1 MVIGAEAKC
10 NLGPC
15 GFVKGF
21 VEPGHANLSSQVSDE
36 YARTGL
42 RQGLNLT
49 SAYAHVLGRIG
60 DAKHAKHDEQDNEL
74 SNTEESQD
82 RKRKRSKKKK
92 NRKNRKK
99 RDDHKWEPAFT
110 NYTPS
115 FNGTLDYIWISTSP
129 FTSRPAT
136 DGGSPNRG
144 PDRGDEAH
152 RQLNGKED
160 HAEEE
165 EENEEEEEQQDAR
178 KRPNGIMEG
187 TRLHIRGI
195 LEPVSQ
201 DRVRRLHPQSRTSL
215 LSVTFPSDHFAL
227 VCDLALS

>member
-1 MVIGAEAKC
+1 
-10 NLGPC
+10 
-15 GFVKGF
+15 VKGF

-60 DAKHAKHDEQDNEL
+60 DAKHDEQDDDEL
-74 SNTEESQD
+74 SSAEESQN

-144 PDRGDEAH
+144 PDRSDEAH
-152 RQLNGKED
+152 RQRNGKED
-160 HAEEE
+160 HAEE
-165 EENEEEEEQQDAR
+165 EENEEEEEQQDAKG
-178 KRPNGIMEG
+178 KRPNGIIEG

-195 LEPVSQ
+195 LEPVSKDQ
-201 DRVRRLHPQSRTSL
+201 VRRLHPQSRTSL